1 MASTNV
7 AQFAAELKMPAGVLL
22 EQLNAAGILKK
33 DASEALSETDKARL
47 LAHLRRAHGNAGAEK
62 RKITLTRKQTSEIRQ
77 ADATGKAR
85 TIQVEVR
92 KKRVFV
98 KSEYSAPVLLDQA
111 QSAAS
116 AAASHPVEPRPL
128 PEEQPASPA
137 DGSAAGQPRE
147 TNTQKRRYCLS
158 RPAIFVCGKRP
169 KRRRARPAPRSTRR
183 ALQCAPQKNLLNPPP
198 LTRKERCTDKP
209 RQSLRRKTSKNP
221 QAQRQRLK
229 AKNQN
234 APRTDRV
241 KPSSA
246 AASRCAAI

>member
-116 AAASHPVEPRPL
+116 AAASIPRR
-128 PEEQPASPA
+128 
-137 DGSAAGQPRE
+137 RE
-147 TNTQKRRYCLS
+147 RR
-158 RPAIFVCGKRP
+158 RPA
-169 KRRRARPAPRSTRR
+169 ARDEYTESGGIACPGQRSSFAGSGRSGGARDPRDDPHAARFN
-183 ALQCAPQKNLLNPPP
+183 A
-198 LTRKERCTDKP
+198 
-209 RQSLRRKTSKNP
+209 RRKKTF
-221 QAQRQRLK
+221 
-229 AKNQN
+229 
-234 APRTDRV
+234 
-241 KPSSA
+241 
-246 AASRCAAI
+246 